1 MDENDIWRLVRQIIE
16 ALVYIHTRKIIHRDL
31 VGTIEFAGAD
41 VFDLSQLICSLVPI
55 PNQQKPGNVFIDQEG
70 NIRLGDFG
78 LATRH
83 RAKDD
88 LDTDLSEAPADTG
101 PEYDTIED
109 ISRLLGG
116 SAHYTASVSNQT
128 SVQESMTG
136 GVGTTFYRAPEQEG
150 GVSRSAGKH
159 DSSYDSKADIF
170 SLGIMLFE
178 MFHPPFGTVSSWLV
192 VILNS
197 ICLLLV
203 Y

>member
-1 MDENDIWRLVRQIIE
+1 MVVKSPKVALANSHPRLFFV
-16 ALVYIHTRKIIHRDL
+16 
-31 VGTIEFAGAD
+31 
-41 VFDLSQLICSLVPI
+41 
-55 PNQQKPGNVFIDQEG
+55 QKPGNVFIDQEG

-88 LDTDLSEAPADTG
+88 LDADLSETQGDTG
-101 PEYDTIED
+101 HYDTIED

-116 SAHYTASVSNQT
+116 SAHYTASISHQS

-150 GVSRSAGKH
+150 GALKMAGKKN
-159 DSSYDSKADIF
+159 DSSYDSKADLF

-178 MFHPPFGTVSSWLV
+178 MFHPPFETVRVLSYLYAKAFVLPV
-192 VILNS
+192 VRINTSILAYIVHGKSRNPHEAS
-197 ICLLLV
+197 R
-203 Y
+203 